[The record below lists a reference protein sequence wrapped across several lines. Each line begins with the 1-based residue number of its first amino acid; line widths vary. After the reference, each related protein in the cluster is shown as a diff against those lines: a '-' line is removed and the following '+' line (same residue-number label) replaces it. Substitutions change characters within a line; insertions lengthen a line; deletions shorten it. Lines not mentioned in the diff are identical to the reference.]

1 MPAAARAA
9 GELAKWPQ
17 EETMNMRNIGTL
29 LLLAALAACNGKG
42 IQDVPQDINV
52 SPRSQ
57 EAYDPV
63 YRDLENDPV
72 NQRKQQQQ

>member
-1 MPAAARAA
+1 MNVRITGAL
-9 GELAKWPQ
+9 LA
-17 EETMNMRNIGTL
+17 
-29 LLLAALAACNGKG
+29 LAALAACGGQG
-42 IQDVPQDINV
+42 IRDEPQDINV

-72 NQRKQQQQ
+72 DPKKQQQQ

>member
-1 MPAAARAA
+1 VA
-9 GELAKWPQ
+9 
-17 EETMNMRNIGTL
+17 NIGKVAQIAGL
-29 LLLAALAACNGKG
+29 LALLAALAACNGKG

-63 YRDLENDPV
+63 YRDLENDPAGGK
-72 NQRKQQQQ
+72 KQQQQ

>member
-1 MPAAARAA
+1 
-9 GELAKWPQ
+9 
-17 EETMNMRNIGTL
+17 MNVRNIGVL
-29 LLLAALAACNGKG
+29 LLLATLAACGGQG

-57 EAYDPV
+57 EAYDPA
-63 YRDLENDPV
+63 YRDLENDPA